1 MPFVANEI
9 FLCELAA
16 ISSKFFTPEIAEK
29 IELVDYA
36 MTPDSSMKVSNDS
49 LLFPSVKQVDQ
60 KKPDLV
66 ISFNDD
72 CEVELLDPVLSTFN
86 REEINTDQVEDFEQF
101 AVNDEIVEPS
111 TYKTFKAL

>member
-1 MPFVANEI
+1 
-9 FLCELAA
+9 
-16 ISSKFFTPEIAEK
+16 
-29 IELVDYA
+29 
-36 MTPDSSMKVSNDS
+36 
-49 LLFPSVKQVDQ
+49 
-60 KKPDLV
+60 LV